1 VSLLTC
7 GFQIRGQIIWKKQ
20 RFVISRGAYHWQ
32 HEPCWYAVRKGQT
45 AHCRGDRTQ
54 STVWEVDNLNTANKA
69 LEPENELTGHGT
81 QKPVEIM
88 HRPILNHTLP
98 GEACYDPFLGSGSTL
113 MQPKARG
120 GCGIDIDPKYIDVA
134 VLTRQRFSGQQ
145 AVLEGDGR
153 SFDEVAHE
161 RRPEATGDE

>member
-1 VSLLTC
+1 
-7 GFQIRGQIIWKKQ
+7 
-20 RFVISRGAYHWQ
+20 
-32 HEPCWYAVRKGQT
+32 
-45 AHCRGDRTQ
+45 
-54 STVWEVDNLNTANKA
+54 
-69 LEPENELTGHGT
+69 
-81 QKPVEIM
+81 
-88 HRPILNHTLP
+88 
-98 GEACYDPFLGSGSTL
+98 